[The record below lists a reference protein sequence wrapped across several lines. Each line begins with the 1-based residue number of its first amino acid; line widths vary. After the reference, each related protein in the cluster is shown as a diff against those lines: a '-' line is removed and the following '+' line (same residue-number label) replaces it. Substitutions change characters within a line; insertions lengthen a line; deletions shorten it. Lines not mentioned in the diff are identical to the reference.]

1 MHSRHLA
8 KSLLLLIGPWIKS
21 PGAEINWDNQG
32 GSTSWSSV
40 TNWSSDVL
48 PTGGDTVYFLEA
60 NTIPALISV
69 NTSYP
74 DTGSALNLYFSAGH
88 DVTLRGTT
96 NTEFYVNSITVADAN
111 CYTLDISAIG
121 RQAASGTMPMTQAIW
136 NITEGGTL
144 FIKSAFGTK
153 VGASGYFTKIGSGTL
168 RLGEAIVGNL
178 AKQSLQ
184 LRALEGTTELGY
196 LYGNSLNGI
205 AEIAEGATVRV
216 NGYNPY
222 TITLPFDSVA
232 YHGGLQGLAGIFDLG
247 GNDFCLRSL
256 SGTATGQVI
265 GGTATDHRKL
275 TIGMGGIINAPME
288 LDGDFAGVITDPEG
302 WKLSLTV
309 NGARPGFTQRLS
321 GMNTYTGGTFVR
333 GGRLELANATATL
346 AAEGALVVNGGTV
359 DIGANSQTVAA
370 VTLNAGAITGTSGVL
385 TAASLLVENE
395 SSVVLGVNTMS
406 AGGFV
411 KRGTGTLHIQGSVNF
426 SEGTIIESG
435 TVACE
440 GQSFAGPIQIS
451 GNSSLTGGIYTG
463 EIYAQNTGQLSGT
476 ITSSGGLFT
485 MGAHLELNNLVI
497 EGSLSAIN
505 TQFTGNAI
513 SIQGN
518 HTMMDWFGVTGFSGS
533 VNYGR
538 TAHVDWYVS
547 GDPTYGYIDGTT
559 IAERGNFFG
568 AMDVGSL
575 YIGDGATL
583 SVHFNGMNDSA
594 FWMDAHAFKIAGLFT
609 GGSITGIFALEADA
623 SSIAGTWE
631 QQVVAGDGLYLMWT
645 PYPVAVPE
653 PSTYGLCVGALA
665 LAIGCR
671 RRAAYAEKKD
681 GTRTRSRKG

>member
-1 MHSRHLA
+1 
-8 KSLLLLIGPWIKS
+8 
-21 PGAEINWDNQG
+21 
-32 GSTSWSSV
+32 
-40 TNWSSDVL
+40 L
-48 PTGGDTVYFLEA
+48 PTAGDTVYFSETS
-60 NTIPALISV
+60 TIPALISA
-69 NTSYP
+69 NASYP
-74 DTGSALNLYFSAGH
+74 DTGNALNLYFSAGH

-96 NTEFYVNSITVADAN
+96 STEFYVNSITVADAN
-111 CYTLDISAIG
+111 CYTLDMSVNG
-121 RQAASGTMPMTQAIW
+121 RQAASGTMPMSQAIW
-136 NITEGGTL
+136 DIAEGGTL
-144 FIKSAFGTK
+144 LIKSAFGTK

-205 AEIAEGATVRV
+205 AEIAEGATVRI

-222 TITLPFDSVA
+222 TLTLPFDSEA
-232 YHGGLQGLAGIFDLG
+232 YHGGIEQLAGTLDLG

-265 GGTATDHRKL
+265 GGMATDHRKL

-288 LDGDFAGVITDPEG
+288 LDGDFAGVITDPEN

-359 DIGANSQTVAA
+359 DIGANSLTVAA

-395 SSVVLGVNTMS
+395 ASVVLGVNTMS

-426 SEGTIIESG
+426 AEGTIIESG

-440 GQSFAGPIQIS
+440 GQPFAGPIQIS

-485 MGAHLELNNLVI
+485 IGAHLELNNLVI
-497 EGSLSAIN
+497 EGGLSAIN
-505 TQFTGNAI
+505 TQFGGTAI
-513 SIQGN
+513 SIQGS
-518 HTMMDWFGVTGFSGS
+518 HTMMDWFGVTGFSGG

-547 GDPTYGYIDGTT
+547 GDPTSGYVDGTT
-559 IAERGNFFG
+559 AEERGNFFG
-568 AMDVGSL
+568 AIDVAGL
-575 YIGDGATL
+575 GLNIEDGAAL
-583 SVHFNGMNDSA
+583 QVHFNGAKNSA
-594 FWMDAHAFKIAGLFT
+594 FWMDAHAFKIAGLFA
-609 GGSITGIFALEADA
+609 GGSITGLFALEADA

-631 QQVVAGDGLYLMWT
+631 QQVISGDGLYLTWT
-645 PYPVAVPE
+645 PSPVAVPE

-681 GTRTRSRKG
+681 GTLRGAGRGKREAGRNNTETKD